1 MALGWGIIGTG
12 GIAGHA
18 AAPAINALGSDGYLA
33 AAVSRD
39 RDRAEAFA
47 QKHGAK
53 RAYIDY
59 RDLLADPE
67 VDVVY
72 ISTPNGLHAEQ
83 AILAA
88 RAGKHTLCEKPLAVT
103 VADARRVVEEF
114 ARAGLK
120 LGTNFQTRHHAAFVE
135 T

>member
-1 MALGWGIIGTG
+1 
-12 GIAGHA
+12 
-18 AAPAINALGSDGYLA
+18 
-33 AAVSRD
+33 
-39 RDRAEAFA
+39 
-47 QKHGAK
+47 
-53 RAYIDY
+53 
-59 RDLLADPE
+59 LLADPE

-88 RAGKHTLCEKPLAVT
+88 RAGKHTRCEKPLAVT

-135 T
+135 TKRLLDEHAIGDVIAVQIEVSPGAAPLRGWRADPALAG